1 MIIYNRCRE
10 EQAFRGR
17 LAVERYE
24 IDGGRPLVGE
34 VSIQGSKNAVLPMMA
49 ASLLADGVT
58 VIRHVPEIEDV
69 FSMMGILESLGCKCS
84 LEKGVLTVDTKA
96 SSGHRIPEE
105 YVGKMRS
112 SCLLLGPL
120 LAGRGE
126 AVTYYPGGCV
136 IGKRP
141 IDLHLYALKRLGAS
155 FFEAGGMILARADR
169 LRGARIRF
177 SYPSVGATE
186 NAILA
191 AVTAEGETE
200 IENCA
205 REPEIMELCRFL
217 AAMGARIRGAGKSR
231 IAVEGVRRLY
241 PAEFFLGGDRICA
254 GTYLAAAAMTA
265 GDVTVMGAEPE
276 DLREPVYILRR
287 MGADISI
294 KEREKEI
301 RLRMDQ
307 RPGPVSLCTGPYP
320 GFPTDL
326 QSVFLAAASV
336 ACGESRIT
344 ETVFEARFAAAALLR
359 QFGARIRI
367 EGQTAVALGTYP
379 LRPGIADAPDLRGG
393 AALVLAGLAAD
404 GLSIIGSCRHIQRG
418 YEDLCRD
425 LGSLGA
431 EICWL

>member
-1 MIIYNRCRE
+1 LSAIQI
-10 EQAFRGR
+10 QG
-17 LAVERYE
+17 L
-24 IDGGRPLVGE
+24 RPLKGTVG
-34 VSIQGSKNAVLPMMA
+34 IQGSKNAVLPMMA

-96 SSGHRIPEE
+96 ASGHRIPEE

-120 LAGRGE
+120 LAERGE

-217 AAMGARIRGAGKSR
+217 AAMGARIRGA
-231 IAVEGVRRLY
+231 
-241 PAEFFLGGDRICA
+241 
-254 GTYLAAAAMTA
+254 
-265 GDVTVMGAEPE
+265 
-276 DLREPVYILRR
+276 
-287 MGADISI
+287 
-294 KEREKEI
+294 
-301 RLRMDQ
+301 
-307 RPGPVSLCTGPYP
+307 
-320 GFPTDL
+320 
-326 QSVFLAAASV
+326 
-336 ACGESRIT
+336 
-344 ETVFEARFAAAALLR
+344 
-359 QFGARIRI
+359 
-367 EGQTAVALGTYP
+367 
-379 LRPGIADAPDLRGG
+379 
-393 AALVLAGLAAD
+393 
-404 GLSIIGSCRHIQRG
+404 
-418 YEDLCRD
+418 
-425 LGSLGA
+425 
-431 EICWL
+431 

>member
-1 MIIYNRCRE
+1 MSAIQI
-10 EQAFRGR
+10 QG
-17 LAVERYE
+17 L
-24 IDGGRPLVGE
+24 RPLKGTVG
-34 VSIQGSKNAVLPMMA
+34 IQGSKNAVLPMMA

-84 LEKGVLTVDTKA
+84 LEKGVLTVDTKEA
-96 SSGHRIPEE
+96 SGHRIPEE

-205 REPEIMELCRFL
+205 REPEITELCRFL
-217 AAMGARIRGAGKSR
+217 TVMGARIRGAGKSR
-231 IAVEGVRRLY
+231 IAVEGVKRLY
-241 PAEFFLGGDRICA
+241 PAEFLLGGDRICA

-265 GDVTVMGAEPE
+265 GDVTVTGAEPG
-276 DLREPVYILRR
+276 DLREPVYFLRR

-301 RLRMDQ
+301 RLRMDK

-336 ACGESRIT
+336 ADGESRIT

-359 QFGARIRI
+359 QFGARIRT

-404 GLSIIGSCRHIQRG
+404 GLSIIGSCRHIRRG

>member
-1 MIIYNRCRE
+1 
-10 EQAFRGR
+10 
-17 LAVERYE
+17 
-24 IDGGRPLVGE
+24 
-34 VSIQGSKNAVLPMMA
+34 
-49 ASLLADGVT
+49 
-58 VIRHVPEIEDV
+58 
-69 FSMMGILESLGCKCS
+69 
-84 LEKGVLTVDTKA
+84 
-96 SSGHRIPEE
+96 
-105 YVGKMRS
+105 
-112 SCLLLGPL
+112 
-120 LAGRGE
+120 
-126 AVTYYPGGCV
+126 
-136 IGKRP
+136 
-141 IDLHLYALKRLGAS
+141 
-155 FFEAGGMILARADR
+155 
-169 LRGARIRF
+169 
-177 SYPSVGATE
+177 
-186 NAILA
+186 
-191 AVTAEGETE
+191 
-200 IENCA
+200 
-205 REPEIMELCRFL
+205 
-217 AAMGARIRGAGKSR
+217 
-231 IAVEGVRRLY
+231 
-241 PAEFFLGGDRICA
+241 
-254 GTYLAAAAMTA
+254 MTA

-276 DLREPVYILRR
+276 ELREPVYILRR

>member
-1 MIIYNRCRE
+1 MSAIQI
-10 EQAFRGR
+10 QG
-17 LAVERYE
+17 L
-24 IDGGRPLVGE
+24 RPLKGTVG
-34 VSIQGSKNAVLPMMA
+34 IQGSKNAVLPMMA

-84 LEKGVLTVDTKA
+84 LEKGLLTVDTKA

-155 FFEAGGMILARADR
+155 FFEAGGMIL
-169 LRGARIRF
+169 
-177 SYPSVGATE
+177 V
-186 NAILA
+186 LA

>member
-1 MIIYNRCRE
+1 MSAIQI
-10 EQAFRGR
+10 QG
-17 LAVERYE
+17 L
-24 IDGGRPLVGE
+24 RPLKGTVG
-34 VSIQGSKNAVLPMMA
+34 IQGSKNAVLPMMA

-120 LAGRGE
+120 LAERGE

-254 GTYLAAAAMTA
+254 GTYLAATAMTA

-276 DLREPVYILRR
+276 ELREPVYILRR

-359 QFGARIRI
+359 QFGARIRT

>member
-1 MIIYNRCRE
+1 MSAIQI
-10 EQAFRGR
+10 QG
-17 LAVERYE
+17 L
-24 IDGGRPLVGE
+24 RPLKGTVG
-34 VSIQGSKNAVLPMMA
+34 IQGSKNAVLPMMA

-141 IDLHLYALKRLGAS
+141 IDLHLYAQKRLGAS

-254 GTYLAAAAMTA
+254 GTYLAATAMTA

-276 DLREPVYILRR
+276 DLREPVCILRR

>member
-1 MIIYNRCRE
+1 MSAIQI
-10 EQAFRGR
+10 QG
-17 LAVERYE
+17 L
-24 IDGGRPLVGE
+24 RPLKGTVG
-34 VSIQGSKNAVLPMMA
+34 IQGSKNAVLPMMA

-96 SSGHRIPEE
+96 SSCHRIPEE

-120 LAGRGE
+120 LAERGE

-359 QFGARIRI
+359 QFGARIRT

-404 GLSIIGSCRHIQRG
+404 GLSIIGSCRHIRRG

>member
-1 MIIYNRCRE
+1 MMNNMVKKDLTQDIGSRMSGNFVCIRDTLTIREAMSELVRQAGVHDNIATLYVVDAGGVYAGAIDLKDLIIARE
-10 EQAFRGR
+10 NDR
-17 LAVERYE
+17 LADIIRRGYPYVFANERTADCAERIADYE
-24 IDGGRPLVGE
+24 EDSLP
-34 VSIQGSKNAVLPMMA
+34 VLTE
-49 ASLLADGVT
+49 D
-58 VIRHVPEIEDV
+58 RHIA
-69 FSMMGILESLGCKCS
+69 
-84 LEKGVLTVDTKA
+84 GVLTVQ
-96 SSGHRIPEE
+96 
-105 YVGKMRS
+105 
-112 SCLLLGPL
+112 
-120 LAGRGE
+120 
-126 AVTYYPGGCV
+126 
-136 IGKRP
+136 
-141 IDLHLYALKRLGAS
+141 
-155 FFEAGGMILARADR
+155 
-169 LRGARIRF
+169 
-177 SYPSVGATE
+177 
-186 NAILA
+186 
-191 AVTAEGETE
+191 
-200 IENCA
+200 
-205 REPEIMELCRFL
+205 ELVEL
-217 AAMGARIRGAGKSR
+217 VDDAMGDDYAK
-231 IAVEGVRRLY
+231 
-241 PAEFFLGGDRICA
+241 LGGL
-254 GTYLAAAAMTA
+254 TS
-265 GDVTVMGAEPE
+265 EE

>member
-1 MIIYNRCRE
+1 MSAIQI
-10 EQAFRGR
+10 QG
-17 LAVERYE
+17 L
-24 IDGGRPLVGE
+24 RPLKGTVG
-34 VSIQGSKNAVLPMMA
+34 IQGSKNAVLPMMA

-96 SSGHRIPEE
+96 ASGHRIPEE

-254 GTYLAAAAMTA
+254 GTYLAATAMTA

>member
-1 MIIYNRCRE
+1 MSAIQI
-10 EQAFRGR
+10 QG
-17 LAVERYE
+17 L
-24 IDGGRPLVGE
+24 RPLKGTVG
-34 VSIQGSKNAVLPMMA
+34 IQGSKNAVLPMMA

-254 GTYLAAAAMTA
+254 GTYLAATAMTA
-265 GDVTVMGAEPE
+265 GDGTGMGAEPE
-276 DLREPVYILRR
+276 ELREPVYILRR

-320 GFPTDL
+320 RFPTDL

>member
-1 MIIYNRCRE
+1 MSAIHI
-10 EQAFRGR
+10 QG
-17 LAVERYE
+17 L
-24 IDGGRPLVGE
+24 RPLKGTVG
-34 VSIQGSKNAVLPMMA
+34 IQGSKNAVLPMMA
-49 ASLLADGVT
+49 ESLLADGVT

-120 LAGRGE
+120 LAERGE

-136 IGKRP
+136 IVKRP

-359 QFGARIRI
+359 QFGARIRT

-404 GLSIIGSCRHIQRG
+404 GLSIIGSCRHIRRG

>member
-1 MIIYNRCRE
+1 MSAIQI
-10 EQAFRGR
+10 QG
-17 LAVERYE
+17 L
-24 IDGGRPLVGE
+24 RPLKGTVG
-34 VSIQGSKNAVLPMMA
+34 IQGSKNAVLPMMA

-120 LAGRGE
+120 LAERGE

-136 IGKRP
+136 IGKRS

-326 QSVFLAAASV
+326 QSVFLAAA
-336 ACGESRIT
+336 
-344 ETVFEARFAAAALLR
+344 LLR
-359 QFGARIRI
+359 QFGARIRT

-404 GLSIIGSCRHIQRG
+404 GLSIIGSCRHIRRG

>member
-1 MIIYNRCRE
+1 MSAIQI
-10 EQAFRGR
+10 QG
-17 LAVERYE
+17 L
-24 IDGGRPLVGE
+24 RPLKGTVG
-34 VSIQGSKNAVLPMMA
+34 IQGSKNAVLPMMA

-96 SSGHRIPEE
+96 ASGHRIPEE

-120 LAGRGE
+120 LAERGE

-254 GTYLAAAAMTA
+254 GTYLAATAMTA

-276 DLREPVYILRR
+276 DLREPVCILRR

>member
-1 MIIYNRCRE
+1 MSAIQIH
-10 EQAFRGR
+10 G
-17 LAVERYE
+17 L
-24 IDGGRPLVGE
+24 RPLKGTVG
-34 VSIQGSKNAVLPMMA
+34 IQGSKNAVLPMMA

-96 SSGHRIPEE
+96 ASGHRIPEE

-120 LAGRGE
+120 LAERGE

-359 QFGARIRI
+359 QFGARIRT

-404 GLSIIGSCRHIQRG
+404 GLSIIGSCRHIRRG

>member
-1 MIIYNRCRE
+1 MSAIQI
-10 EQAFRGR
+10 QG
-17 LAVERYE
+17 L
-24 IDGGRPLVGE
+24 RPLKGTVG
-34 VSIQGSKNAVLPMMA
+34 IQGSKNAVLPMMA

-96 SSGHRIPEE
+96 VSGHRIPEE

-120 LAGRGE
+120 LAERGE

-326 QSVFLAAASV
+326 QSVFLAVASV

-404 GLSIIGSCRHIQRG
+404 GLSIIVSCRHIQRG

>member
-1 MIIYNRCRE
+1 M
-10 EQAFRGR
+10 
-17 LAVERYE
+17 
-24 IDGGRPLVGE
+24 
-34 VSIQGSKNAVLPMMA
+34 
-49 ASLLADGVT
+49 
-58 VIRHVPEIEDV
+58 
-69 FSMMGILESLGCKCS
+69 
-84 LEKGVLTVDTKA
+84 DTKA

-254 GTYLAAAAMTA
+254 GTYLAATAMTA

-276 DLREPVYILRR
+276 ELREPVYILRR

>member
-1 MIIYNRCRE
+1 MSAIQI
-10 EQAFRGR
+10 QG
-17 LAVERYE
+17 L
-24 IDGGRPLVGE
+24 RPLKGTVG
-34 VSIQGSKNAVLPMMA
+34 IQGSKNAVLPMMA

-177 SYPSVGATE
+177 PYPSVGATE

-254 GTYLAAAAMTA
+254 GTYLAATAMTA

-276 DLREPVYILRR
+276 ELREPVYILRR

-320 GFPTDL
+320 RFPTDL

>member
-1 MIIYNRCRE
+1 
-10 EQAFRGR
+10 
-17 LAVERYE
+17 
-24 IDGGRPLVGE
+24 
-34 VSIQGSKNAVLPMMA
+34 
-49 ASLLADGVT
+49 
-58 VIRHVPEIEDV
+58 
-69 FSMMGILESLGCKCS
+69 MMGILESLGCKCS

-120 LAGRGE
+120 LAERGE

-359 QFGARIRI
+359 QFGARIRT

-404 GLSIIGSCRHIQRG
+404 GLSIIGSCRHIRRG

>member
-1 MIIYNRCRE
+1 MSAIQI
-10 EQAFRGR
+10 QG
-17 LAVERYE
+17 L
-24 IDGGRPLVGE
+24 RPLKGTVG
-34 VSIQGSKNAVLPMMA
+34 IQGSKNAVLPMMA

-120 LAGRGE
+120 LAERGE

-359 QFGARIRI
+359 QFGARIRT

-379 LRPGIADAPDLRGG
+379 LRPGISDAPDLRGG

-404 GLSIIGSCRHIQRG
+404 GLSIIGSCRHIRRG

>member
-1 MIIYNRCRE
+1 MSAIQI
-10 EQAFRGR
+10 QG
-17 LAVERYE
+17 L
-24 IDGGRPLVGE
+24 RPLKGTVG
-34 VSIQGSKNAVLPMMA
+34 IQGSKNAVLPMMA

-96 SSGHRIPEE
+96 ASGHRIPEE

-254 GTYLAAAAMTA
+254 GTYLAATAMTA

-276 DLREPVYILRR
+276 DLREPVCILRR

-359 QFGARIRI
+359 QFGARIRT

>member
-1 MIIYNRCRE
+1 MSAIQI
-10 EQAFRGR
+10 QG
-17 LAVERYE
+17 L
-24 IDGGRPLVGE
+24 RPLKGTVG
-34 VSIQGSKNAVLPMMA
+34 IQGSKNAVLPMMA

-120 LAGRGE
+120 LAGRGA

-205 REPEIMELCRFL
+205 REPEIMELCRVP
-217 AAMGARIRGAGKSR
+217 GRHGSQDP
-231 IAVEGVRRLY
+231 RRREE
-241 PAEFFLGGDRICA
+241 PDRCGGR
-254 GTYLAAAAMTA
+254 
-265 GDVTVMGAEPE
+265 
-276 DLREPVYILRR
+276 
-287 MGADISI
+287 
-294 KEREKEI
+294 K
-301 RLRMDQ
+301 
-307 RPGPVSLCTGPYP
+307 
-320 GFPTDL
+320 
-326 QSVFLAAASV
+326 ASV
-336 ACGESRIT
+336 SCGIFS
-344 ETVFEARFAAAALLR
+344 
-359 QFGARIRI
+359 G
-367 EGQTAVALGTYP
+367 
-379 LRPGIADAPDLRGG
+379 RGP
-393 AALVLAGLAAD
+393 
-404 GLSIIGSCRHIQRG
+404 
-418 YEDLCRD
+418 DLCRNVSGGRRHD
-425 LGSLGA
+425 GGRRDRYGSGA
-431 EICWL
+431 GGPAGSRFTF

>member
-1 MIIYNRCRE
+1 MSAIQI
-10 EQAFRGR
+10 QG
-17 LAVERYE
+17 L
-24 IDGGRPLVGE
+24 RPLKGTVG
-34 VSIQGSKNAVLPMMA
+34 IQGSKNAVLPMMA

-96 SSGHRIPEE
+96 ASGHRIPEE

-205 REPEIMELCRFL
+205 REPEITELCRFL
-217 AAMGARIRGAGKSR
+217 TVMGARIRGAGKSR
-231 IAVEGVRRLY
+231 IAVEGVKRLY
-241 PAEFFLGGDRICA
+241 PAEFLLGGDRICA

-265 GDVTVMGAEPE
+265 GDVTVTGAEPG
-276 DLREPVYILRR
+276 DLREPVYFLRR

-336 ACGESRIT
+336 ADGESRIT

-359 QFGARIRI
+359 QFGARIRT

-404 GLSIIGSCRHIQRG
+404 GLSIIGSCRHIRRG